1 MKRPR
6 KEVETPK
13 MGRRNVNKVSDELN
27 IAEATFTVEPDGH
40 SSLMSLCRYKVN
52 AGKTLVQRG
61 KKQGIEN
68 ARQKDNETCL
78 LLEDGIKA
86 SNLVALGVNKGSLWL
101 TSDDISG
108 LLGQWQ
114 QLANLFQTV

>member
-13 MGRRNVNKVSDELN
+13 MGRRNVSKVSDEFN
-27 IAEATFTVEPDGH
+27 IAEAAFTAEPDGR

-52 AGKTLVQRG
+52 AGKALVQRG
-61 KKQGIEN
+61 ERWEVEN
-68 ARQKDNETCL
+68 LGQKDNETCL

-86 SNLVALGVNKGSLWL
+86 SNLVALGVNKGALWL
-101 TSDDISG
+101 TGDDISG